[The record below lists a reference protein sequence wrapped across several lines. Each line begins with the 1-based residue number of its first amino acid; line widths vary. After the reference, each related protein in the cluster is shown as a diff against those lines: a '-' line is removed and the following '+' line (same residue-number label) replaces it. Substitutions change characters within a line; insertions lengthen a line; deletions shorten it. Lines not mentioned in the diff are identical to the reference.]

1 MNDNKIIDRLDNLK
15 KLREEKNITQVKLST
30 DLEVSQELI
39 SRYELG
45 SSFPQPQMLIKLA
58 NYFNCSIDYLL
69 GVTDVR
75 TPVKYLSLSS
85 ETIKNAEIINKY
97 NSLSDTDKKFFE
109 RLLSCLLDKSQDTT
123 LSLGIFI
130 LLINS
135 IEVILLL
142 YSSK

>member
-1 MNDNKIIDRLDNLK
+1 MNDSKIINRLDNLR
-15 KLREEKNITQVKLST
+15 KLREERDITQIKLST

-75 TPVKYLSLSS
+75 TPVKYLASN
-85 ETIKNAEIINKY
+85 IDIVKNAELINKY
-97 NSLSDTDKKFFE
+97 NALSKADKKFFD
-109 RLLSCLLDKSQDTT
+109 RFLSCLL
-123 LSLGIFI
+123 
-130 LLINS
+130 NS
-135 IEVILLL
+135 SGE
-142 YSSK
+142 